1 MTFIDA
7 FVGIK
12 YIECKDKSSKC
23 NKVKNVVFE
32 QIMIFYN
39 C

>member
-12 YIECKDKSSKC
+12 YIECTAKSSKC

-32 QIMIFYN
+32 QMIFYN